1 MPRTLATLHGGKRR
15 NLRETVLILPR
26 NAPII
31 VIVNIYY
38 YYYYYI
44 KFQIEAALF
53 MLRIDKA
60 PIPNINFPMPFK
72 PFEHMALTHPQSC
85 CGSKKEKQIVLK
97 KANQFADKKISTA
110 HPMWVESRK
119 EPIPQG
125 FFFFF
130 PRIRNG

>member
-1 MPRTLATLHGGKRR
+1 
-15 NLRETVLILPR
+15 
-26 NAPII
+26 
-31 VIVNIYY
+31 
-38 YYYYYI
+38 
-44 KFQIEAALF
+44 

-60 PIPNINFPMPFK
+60 PHTKHQLSHAIQLFK
-72 PFEHMALTHPQSC
+72 PFEHMALTQPQSC

>member
-31 VIVNIYY
+31 VIVNIY

-72 PFEHMALTHPQSC
+72 PFEHMALTQPQSC
-85 CGSKKEKQIVLK
+85 CDSKK
-97 KANQFADKKISTA
+97 KANQFAD
-110 HPMWVESRK
+110 
-119 EPIPQG
+119 
-125 FFFFF
+125 
-130 PRIRNG
+130 